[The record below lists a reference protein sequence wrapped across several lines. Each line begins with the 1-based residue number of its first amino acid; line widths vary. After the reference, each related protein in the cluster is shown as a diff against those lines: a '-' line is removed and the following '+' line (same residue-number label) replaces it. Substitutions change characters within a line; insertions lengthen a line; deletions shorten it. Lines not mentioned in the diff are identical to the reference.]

1 MAVSTASG
9 VVTTAGP
16 TSNQLKIDMREAIT
30 MLDPEETQ
38 FTTLLMKLPEEKA
51 KSFKVE
57 WLDDQLLPRLTAMS
71 ASNTSYDTVF
81 NVTTSEG
88 YYFKPGDIV
97 RNAVTRVAYLVTA
110 VSADAFTGTI
120 GIGTV
125 TAASSASGAEL
136 VIVGH
141 AASQGSRS
149 PLKVITKT
157 STNYNYTQIQRHTFG
172 FTETAEATG
181 FYGGSLVGRE
191 RRKKG
196 TEHKIALEHTNFLGP
211 RYYTATGPRST
222 CGGLLEFV
230 TTNIRDASGAFDK
243 GELQDNLR
251 TDLQYGNKNRK
262 VLFASPIVG
271 QVLGEFLQDNWV
283 RSDPKL
289 RYFGV
294 KVDWVISAAFGA
306 EVPVFVK
313 REFGSYATTST
324 QFGGYAFLVDLE
336 NVQYAPLR
344 ATRLLM
350 NTQDND
356 EDAVSGEWKTEASL
370 KVEQQTTHAI
380 WRGVTG

>member
-16 TSNQLKIDMREAIT
+16 TSNQLKIDMRDAIA

-38 FTTLLMKLPEEKA
+38 FTTLLMKLPEDKA

-71 ASNTSYDTVF
+71 ASSTSYATVF
-81 NVTTSEG
+81 DLTTSTG

-97 RNAVTRVAYLVTA
+97 RNALTRVAYLVTA

-125 TAASSASGAEL
+125 TAASSASGAEM

-157 STNYNYTQIQRHTFG
+157 SANYNYTQIQRHTFG

-181 FYGGSLVGRE
+181 FYGGSLVARE

-196 TEHKIALEHTNFLGP
+196 TEHKIALEHTNFFGP
-211 RYYTATGPRST
+211 RYYTSTGPRST

-230 TTNIRDASGAFDK
+230 TSHIRDASGELDK
-243 GELQDNLR
+243 SELQDNLR
-251 TDLQYGNKNRK
+251 LDLQYGNKNRK
-262 VLFASPIVG
+262 VLFASPMIG
-271 QVLGEFLQDNWV
+271 QVLGELLSDNWV
-283 RSDPKL
+283 QSDPKL

-294 KVDWVISAAFGA
+294 KVDWVLSAAFGA

-313 REFGSYATTST
+313 REFGTYSTAST
-324 QFGGYAFLVDLE
+324 QFGGYGFLVDLE

-370 KVEQQTTHAI
+370 KVEREETHSI
-380 WRGVTG
+380 WRGVTT

>member
-9 VVTTAGP
+9 VVTTADP
-16 TSNQLKIDMREAIT
+16 TSNQLKIDMRDAIA
-30 MLDPEETQ
+30 MLDPEEAQ
-38 FTTLLMKLPEEKA
+38 FTTLLMKLPDEKA
-51 KSFKVE
+51 KSYKVE
-57 WLDDQLLPRLTAMS
+57 WLDDQLLPRLS
-71 ASNTSYDTVF
+71 ALSACVGSVSTVL
-81 NVTTSEG
+81 NVTASEA
-88 YYFKPGDIV
+88 YYFRPGDLV
-97 RNAVTRVAYLVTA
+97 RNAISREAMLVTA
-110 VSADAFTGTI
+110 VSIDTI
-120 GIGTV
+120 SATRGIGTV
-125 TAASSASGAEL
+125 AAISSVSGAEL

-149 PLKVITKT
+149 PLRVITKT
-157 STNYNYTQIQRHTFG
+157 AANYNYTQIQRHTFG

-181 FYGGSLVGRE
+181 FYGGSLVARE

-196 TEHKIALEHTNFLGP
+196 TEHKRALEHTNFFGP
-211 RYYTATGPRST
+211 RYYASTPRHT

-230 TTNIRDASGAFDK
+230 TTNIRDASGVFDK

-271 QVLGEFLQDNWV
+271 QVLGEFLSDNWV
-283 RSDPKL
+283 QSDPKL

-313 REFGSYATTST
+313 REFGNFSTTST
-324 QFGGYAFLVDLE
+324 QFGGYAFLVDME

-356 EDAVSGEWKTEASL
+356 EDAIAGEWKTEASL
-370 KVEQQTTHAI
+370 KVEREETHAI

>member
-1 MAVSTASG
+1 MAVSVATG

-16 TSNQLKIDMREAIT
+16 TSNQLKIDMRDAIA
-30 MLDPEETQ
+30 MLDPEESQ

-57 WLDDQLLPRLTAMS
+57 WLDDQLLPRLSALS
-71 ASNTSYDTVF
+71 ASVGSVSVELL
-81 NVTTSEG
+81 VTASEG
-88 YYFKPGDIV
+88 EYFRPGDIV
-97 RNAVTRVAYLVTA
+97 RNSVSREAFLVGAVSVDAITVTR
-110 VSADAFTGTI
+110 S
-120 GIGTV
+120 IGTV
-125 TAASSASGAEL
+125 AAISSVSGAEL

-149 PLKVITKT
+149 PLRVITKT
-157 STNYNYTQIQRHTFG
+157 AANYNYTQIQRHTFG

-181 FYGGSLVGRE
+181 FYGGSLVARE

-196 TEHKIALEHTNFLGP
+196 TEHKRALEHMNFFGA
-211 RYYTATGPRST
+211 REYISTPRSI

-251 TDLQYGNKNRK
+251 TDLQKGNKNRK
-262 VLFASPIVG
+262 ALFASPIVG
-271 QVLGEFLQDNWV
+271 MVLSEFLQDNWV

-294 KVDWVISAAFGA
+294 KVDYVISAAFGA

-313 REFGSYATTST
+313 REFGDFSTANT
-324 QFGGYAFLVDLE
+324 QFGGYAFLTDLE

-370 KVEQQTTHAI
+370 KVEREETHSI

>member
-1 MAVSTASG
+1 MAVSVATG

-16 TSNQLKIDMREAIT
+16 TSNQLKIDMRDAIA
-30 MLDPEETQ
+30 MLDPEEAQ

-57 WLDDQLLPRLTAMS
+57 WLDDQLLPRLSALS
-71 ASNTSYDTVF
+71 ASVGSVSVELL
-81 NVTTSEG
+81 VTASEG
-88 YYFKPGDIV
+88 EYFRPGGIV
-97 RNAVTRVAYLVTA
+97 RNSISREAFLVSAVSVDAITVTR
-110 VSADAFTGTI
+110 

-125 TAASSASGAEL
+125 AAISSVSGAEI

-157 STNYNYTQIQRHTFG
+157 AANYNYTQIQRHTFG

-196 TEHKIALEHTNFLGP
+196 TEHKIALEHTNFFGP
-211 RYYTATGPRST
+211 RYYTSTGPRST

-230 TTNIRDASGAFDK
+230 TSHIRDAAGVFDK

-262 VLFASPIVG
+262 VLFASPMVG
-271 QVLGEFLQDNWV
+271 QVLGEFLADNWV
-283 RSDPKL
+283 QSDPKL

-313 REFGSYATTST
+313 REFGTYSTAST

-370 KVEQQTTHAI
+370 KVEREETHAI